1 MKKSLIAIAVLYA
14 VSGSV
19 LVKAADVETIYT
31 SRIHNNTAWE
41 KHKVLTSDAL
51 NKGGGNIY
59 HKF

>member
-31 SRIHNNTAWE
+31 SGLPVGE
-41 KHKVLTSDAL
+41 KHEVLTSDAL
-51 NKGGGNIY
+51 NEGG
-59 HKF
+59 

>member
-31 SRIHNNTAWE
+31 SKFPSEGLFE
-41 KHKVLTSDAL
+41 KHEVLTSDAL
-51 NKGGGNIY
+51 NDGGG
-59 HKF
+59 

>member
-31 SRIHNNTAWE
+31 SKTHNENLEWE
-41 KHKVLTSDAL
+41 KHEVLTSDAL
-51 NKGGGNIY
+51 NEGGGSI
-59 HKF
+59 

>member
-41 KHKVLTSDAL
+41 EHKVLTSDAL
-51 NKGGGNIY
+51 NRGGNIY